1 VTVRGDDGSII
12 LDDFSLTVSRGEV
25 VALLGPSGA
34 GKTTALRAVAGFA
47 RVAKGSVHLGG
58 ADVTALP
65 PRRRGLGMVMQSYA
79 LFPHMSVGDNVA
91 YGLRTRGVSRT
102 ESRRRAGDALEMV
115 GMSAYADRAPRTLS
129 GGQQQRIAIARAL
142 APRPEV
148 LLLDEPL
155 SALDQQLRQDM
166 MAELA
171 RLHRE
176 LPDITM
182 LYVTHGQNEAL
193 TLADRIAVMANS
205 RLVEF
210 GTAAKLYRDPEL
222 EFTARVLGSS
232 NVLAAEIVDRDTVRL
247 LGGAGSVAHVAP
259 TVQRP
264 GLHVHFS
271 VRPHRARLLAEH
283 ETADNVIALVV
294 NDIQWRGAT
303 HLVSGTVNG
312 VPFSVE
318 ALELRSLPPIGSAV
332 RVGFDR
338 RDAILLRAEGDG
350 TALAATL
357 DPVAAR
363 ALEEADA
370 RGVVG
375 QGVPA

>member
-1 VTVRGDDGSII
+1 
-12 LDDFSLTVSRGEV
+12 
-25 VALLGPSGA
+25 
-34 GKTTALRAVAGFA
+34 
-47 RVAKGSVHLGG
+47 
-58 ADVTALP
+58 
-65 PRRRGLGMVMQSYA
+65 
-79 LFPHMSVGDNVA
+79 
-91 YGLRTRGVSRT
+91 
-102 ESRRRAGDALEMV
+102 
-115 GMSAYADRAPRTLS
+115 
-129 GGQQQRIAIARAL
+129 
-142 APRPEV
+142 
-148 LLLDEPL
+148 
-155 SALDQQLRQDM
+155 
-166 MAELA
+166 
-171 RLHRE
+171 
-176 LPDITM
+176 
-182 LYVTHGQNEAL
+182 
-193 TLADRIAVMANS
+193 
-205 RLVEF
+205 
-210 GTAAKLYRDPEL
+210 
-222 EFTARVLGSS
+222 
-232 NVLAAEIVDRDTVRL
+232 
-247 LGGAGSVAHVAP
+247 
-259 TVQRP
+259 
-264 GLHVHFS
+264 